1 MPHQA
6 PSPTVN
12 LATQQ
17 SRYTRPL
24 GSGYLHTLS
33 GSFSNRPASA
43 LGRMSSF
50 ATAESSYSASYSLN
64 VGNLRDTGH
73 SVEATP
79 PAAMADEATKHE
91 PNPYTQILCPDGCRA
106 AADMP
111 PNVACSVSMNVRVF
125 AGMSLR
131 PGNTADT
138 VWLGRH
144 QSGSTRTNLP

>member
-50 ATAESSYSASYSLN
+50 ATAESSYSASYFLN

-73 SVEATP
+73 SAEAAP
-79 PAAMADEATKHE
+79 PAAMADEATKYDPIH
-91 PNPYTQILCPDGCRA
+91 TVRFCVLKAVLLRQTCLQ
-106 AADMP
+106 MWS
-111 PNVACSVSMNVRVF
+111 VACR
-125 AGMSLR
+125 
-131 PGNTADT
+131 
-138 VWLGRH
+138 
-144 QSGSTRTNLP
+144 